1 MATRPVFV
9 SADIVPFFV
18 RKDTNFEYCPGFA
31 VSQKRKS
38 IENLHRRFLERYPD
52 KTILE
57 ISSKSENPIGRQLS
71 AFFLPITLRN
81 GEKTTVESAF
91 QSSKVFLK
99 GGPYKDLLYQP
110 SLVAKRDE
118 RLRSSGP
125 IVGFDYDGT
134 EFSTEPKHFF
144 YAWLYAKALSEN
156 KELAEKVMEYDAFTD
171 IEFHPQKSINCQ
183 AMAAAI
189 YVSLRKKGLLEE
201 ALRQPK
207 TFAAYVS
214 TSTPS
219 EMQMTLY

>member
-9 SADIVPFFV
+9 TTDIVPFFV
-18 RKDTNFEYCPGFA
+18 RNDTSFEYCPGFA

-38 IENLHRRFLERYPD
+38 IENLHQEFLKQYPD
-52 KTILE
+52 TAILE

-71 AFFLPITLRN
+71 AFFLPITLKN

-125 IVGFDYDGT
+125 IVGFDYEGE
-134 EFSTEPKHFF
+134 EFATEPKHFF
-144 YAWLYAKALSEN
+144 YAWLYAKALNEN

-171 IEFHPQKSINCQ
+171 IEFQPQKSINCQ

-189 YVSLRKKGLLEE
+189 FVSLKRKGLLEE

-207 TFAAYVS
+207 WFAEIVS

-219 EMQMTLY
+219 DRQMTFY